1 MQGATTPHPAEKTG
15 QLRALAAAAAAS
27 AAVTLSHELLPC
39 RVEYGLQ
46 LLEYASCMCK
56 ESNDWPFQVHRPPAL
71 IVQKCALFR
80 GLPLT
85 NAVT

>member
-1 MQGATTPHPAEKTG
+1 MQWREMQDATTPHPAEKTG

-56 ESNDWPFQVHRPPAL
+56 ESDDWPF
-71 IVQKCALFR
+71 
-80 GLPLT
+80 
-85 NAVT
+85 